1 MSNPCD
7 PIVQQ
12 ARQDLLDHAYILD
25 GRANP
30 DQPHTMR
37 GLYTAL
43 TLTTAYD
50 CLNQANPSDRGSAR

>member
-1 MSNPCD
+1 MNPCD

-12 ARQDLLDHAYILD
+12 ARQDLLDQAYVLD
-25 GRANP
+25 GRHDP
-30 DQPHTMR
+30 DNAHPMR

-50 CLNQANPSDRGSAR
+50 CLNNPGAHDRGSAG

>member
-1 MSNPCD
+1 MNPCD

-12 ARQDLLDHAYILD
+12 ARQDLLDQAYILD

-30 DQPHTMR
+30 DQPHPMR

-50 CLNQANPSDRGSAR
+50 CLSQANPND

>member
-1 MSNPCD
+1 MNPCD

-12 ARQDLLDHAYILD
+12 ARQDLLDQAYILD

-30 DQPHTMR
+30 DQPHPMR

-50 CLNQANPSDRGSAR
+50 CLNKPND